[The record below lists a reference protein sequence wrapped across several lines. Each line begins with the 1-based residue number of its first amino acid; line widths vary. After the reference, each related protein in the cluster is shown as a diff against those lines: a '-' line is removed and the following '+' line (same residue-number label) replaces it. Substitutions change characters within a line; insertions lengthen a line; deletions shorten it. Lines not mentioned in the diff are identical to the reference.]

1 MTIRLVMELI
11 GTVAFALSGAMV
23 AVQKKLDLLGIIVL
37 GEVTAVGGGMF
48 RDLLIGCTPPVLFR
62 EPVYVSTALA
72 AVLLFFVLLKCRI
85 VSKEF
90 LETEM
95 YEWFMN
101 LFDAVGLGAFT
112 VVGIDAAIQ
121 AGFTNYL
128 FLQIFLGVLTGVGGG
143 VMRDVMAGTT
153 LFILKKH
160 VYACASFVG
169 ACVYV
174 GLLRVAAENIALVVS
189 ALLIVGIRLCARRYK
204 WNLPGIE

>member
-153 LFILKKH
+153 PFILKKH
-160 VYACASFVG
+160 VYACASFAG

-174 GLLRVAAENIALVVS
+174 GLLRVAAENMALVVS

>member
-1 MTIRLVMELI
+1 
-11 GTVAFALSGAMV
+11 
-23 AVQKKLDLLGIIVL
+23 
-37 GEVTAVGGGMF
+37 MF

-153 LFILKKH
+153 PFILKKH
-160 VYACASFVG
+160 VYACASFAG

>member
-48 RDLLIGCTPPVLFR
+48 RDLLIGYTPPVLFR

-72 AVLLFFVLLKCRI
+72 VVLLFFVLLKCRI

-121 AGFTNYL
+121 AGFANYL

-153 LFILKKH
+153 PFILKKH
-160 VYACASFVG
+160 VYACASFAG

-174 GLLRVAAENIALVVS
+174 GLLRVTAENIALVIS

>member
-48 RDLLIGCTPPVLFR
+48 RDLLIGYTPPVLFR

-72 AVLLFFVLLKCRI
+72 VVLLFFVLLKCRI

-121 AGFTNYL
+121 AGFANYL
-128 FLQIFLGVLTGVGGG
+128 FLKQEDDSINSL
-143 VMRDVMAGTT
+143 M
-153 LFILKKH
+153 
-160 VYACASFVG
+160 
-169 ACVYV
+169 
-174 GLLRVAAENIALVVS
+174 LL
-189 ALLIVGIRLCARRYK
+189 LLL
-204 WNLPGIE
+204 

>member
-121 AGFTNYL
+121 GGFTNYL

-153 LFILKKH
+153 PFILKKH
-160 VYACASFVG
+160 VYACASFAG

>member
-1 MTIRLVMELI
+1 MELI

-48 RDLLIGCTPPVLFR
+48 RDLLIGCAPPVLFR

-153 LFILKKH
+153 PFILKKH
-160 VYACASFVG
+160 VYACASFAG

-189 ALLIVGIRLCARRYK
+189 ALLIVEIRLCARRYK

>member
-121 AGFTNYL
+121 EGFTNYL

-153 LFILKKH
+153 PFILKKH
-160 VYACASFVG
+160 VYACASFAG

>member
-48 RDLLIGCTPPVLFR
+48 RDLLIGYTPPVLFQ
-62 EPVYVSTALA
+62 EPVYVSTALV

-121 AGFTNYL
+121 AGFANYL

-153 LFILKKH
+153 PFILKKH
-160 VYACASFVG
+160 VYACTSFAG

-174 GLLRVAAENIALVVS
+174 GLLRVTAENIALVIS

>member
-1 MTIRLVMELI
+1 MLGLLVR
-11 GTVAFALSGAMV
+11 
-23 AVQKKLDLLGIIVL
+23 
-37 GEVTAVGGGMF
+37 GEVTAVGGGKF

-153 LFILKKH
+153 PFILKKH
-160 VYACASFVG
+160 VYACASFAG